1 MRSILNAMFFL
12 CALAITA
19 PAQAEDY
26 PNRSIK
32 IVSPHPAGV
41 ATDVLGRAL
50 AVKLSANLGQPV
62 VVENRPGA
70 NGIVAGGVIAKS
82 PPDGYTVLI
91 TSGAHIANA
100 FVAKTLPFDVMK
112 DFAPVTQLAASYGL
126 ALVTNLPVNS
136 VAELVA
142 LAKSEPGKLTY
153 ATNGVGN
160 ITHVA
165 GLLFDART
173 GTKMMAVPY
182 NTPNLTTDVM
192 TGTVDLTFYS
202 IAAAGPLVSSGK
214 LKALAVTG
222 SRRSPTLPNTPTLQ
236 ELGYKN
242 FDITGWFGFLFP
254 AGTPKEHIDRIYM
267 ESKKALDAPEVT
279 RVINAA
285 GMYVVGS
292 SPAEFAAFLQHDYD
306 YQEKLMT
313 ELGLKT
319 K

>member
-1 MRSILNAMFFL
+1 MRSILKTLVCFF
-12 CALAITA
+12 ALANAA
-19 PAQAEDY
+19 PAQADDY
-26 PNRSIK
+26 PNRTIK
-32 IVSPHPAGV
+32 IVTPHPAGV

-50 AVKLSANLGQPV
+50 AVKLSADLGQPV

-70 NGIVAGGVIAKS
+70 NGIVADGVIAQS

-100 FVAKTLPFDVMK
+100 FVTKMLPFDVMK

-136 VAELVA
+136 VAELIA
-142 LAKSEPGKLTY
+142 LAKSKPGKLTY

-173 GTKMMAVPY
+173 GTKMVAVPY

-236 ELGYKN
+236 EIGYKN
-242 FDITGWFGFLFP
+242 FDITGWFGFPFP
-254 AGTPKEHIDRIYM
+254 AGTPKEHIDRSYS
-267 ESKKALDAPEVT
+267 ESKKALAAPEVA

-292 SPAEFAAFLQHDYD
+292 SPAEFAAFLQHDYE
-306 YQEKLMT
+306 YQGKLMS
-313 ELGLKT
+313 ELGLKA

>member
-1 MRSILNAMFFL
+1 MRRILKTLVCLF
-12 CALAITA
+12 ALAITA
-19 PAQAEDY
+19 RAQADDY
-26 PNRSIK
+26 PNRAVK
-32 IVSPHPAGV
+32 IITPHPAGV

-50 AVKLSANLGQPV
+50 AVKLSLELGQPV

-70 NGIVAGGVIAKS
+70 NGIVADGVIAKS
-82 PPDGYTVLI
+82 PADGYTVLI
-91 TSGAHIANA
+91 TSGAHVANA
-100 FVAKTLPFDVMK
+100 FVSKTLPFDVMK

-136 VAELVA
+136 VDELIA
-142 LAKSEPGKLTY
+142 LAKSKPGKLTY

-173 GTKMMAVPY
+173 GTRMVAVPY

-236 ELGYKN
+236 ELGYKD
-242 FDITGWFGFLFP
+242 FDITGWFAFLFP
-254 AGTPKEHIDRIYM
+254 AGTPKEHIDRIYS
-267 ESKKALDAPEVT
+267 ESKKALAAPEVA
-279 RVINAA
+279 RVIDAA

-292 SPAEFAAFLQHDYD
+292 SPAEFTAFLQHDYE
-306 YQEKLMT
+306 YQGKLMT
-313 ELGLKT
+313 ELGLEAK
-319 K
+319 

>member
-1 MRSILNAMFFL
+1 MRCILKTLVCLF
-12 CALAITA
+12 ALAITA
-19 PAQAEDY
+19 PAQADDY
-26 PNRSIK
+26 PNRTIK
-32 IVSPHPAGV
+32 IVTPHPAGV

-50 AVKLSANLGQPV
+50 AGKLSLELGQPV

-70 NGIVAGGVIAKS
+70 NGIVADGVIAKS
-82 PPDGYTVLI
+82 PADGYTVLI

-100 FVAKTLPFDVMK
+100 FVTKTLPFDVMK

-136 VAELVA
+136 VAELIA
-142 LAKSEPGKLTY
+142 LAKSKPGKLTY

-173 GTKMMAVPY
+173 GTKMVAVAY

-236 ELGYKN
+236 ELGYKD

-254 AGTPKEHIDRIYM
+254 AGTPKEHIDRIYS
-267 ESKKALDAPEVT
+267 ESKKALAAPEVAG
-279 RVINAA
+279 VINAA

-292 SPAEFAAFLQHDYD
+292 SPAEFAAFLRHDYE
-306 YQEKLMT
+306 YQGKLMS
-313 ELGLKT
+313 ELGLKAQ
-319 K
+319 

>member
-1 MRSILNAMFFL
+1 MRRILKTLVCLF
-12 CALAITA
+12 ALAIAA

-26 PNRSIK
+26 PNRTIK
-32 IVSPHPAGV
+32 IVTPHPAGV

-50 AVKLSANLGQPV
+50 AVKLSLELGQPV

-70 NGIVAGGVIAKS
+70 NGIVADGVIAKS
-82 PPDGYTVLI
+82 PADGYTVLI

-100 FVAKTLPFDVMK
+100 FVTKTLPFDVMK

-136 VAELVA
+136 VDELIA
-142 LAKSEPGKLTY
+142 LVKSKPGKLTY

-173 GTKMMAVPY
+173 GTKMVAVPY

-222 SRRSPTLPNTPTLQ
+222 SRRSPTLPNTPALQ
-236 ELGYKN
+236 ELGYKD

-254 AGTPKEHIDRIYM
+254 AGTPKEHIDRIYS
-267 ESKKALDAPEVT
+267 ESKKALAAPEVA
-279 RVINAA
+279 RVIDAA

-292 SPAEFAAFLQHDYD
+292 SPAEFAAFLQHDYE
-306 YQEKLMT
+306 YQGKLMS
-313 ELGLKT
+313 ELGLKAE
-319 K
+319 